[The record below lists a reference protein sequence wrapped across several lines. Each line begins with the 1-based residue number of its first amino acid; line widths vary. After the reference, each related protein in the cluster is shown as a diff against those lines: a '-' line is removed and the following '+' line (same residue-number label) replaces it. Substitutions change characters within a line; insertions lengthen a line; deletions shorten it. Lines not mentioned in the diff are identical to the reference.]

1 MDSETPRAQATA
13 VVAGAAI
20 FYPPPLSLT
29 DFSRVNTRGDLADL
43 INSGADPVLVKQEEA
58 GGSWVQEDGNEG
70 MEVDG
75 EKEVKFIGEFDEDEH
90 SFYYGEDGKEE
101 EDESLLEE
109 QEHKEQDEAG
119 EEEQSEGE
127 ERAAGE
133 MREKPAPAALQ
144 NDAADATDDP
154 EPEGD
159 QQVETGRACD
169 GGNAGSGRETDEG
182 EQQGEQEREVEQ
194 NASASEGG
202 GG

>member
-1 MDSETPRAQATA
+1 MLVS
-13 VVAGAAI
+13 
-20 FYPPPLSLT
+20 
-29 DFSRVNTRGDLADL
+29 TRGDLADL

-75 EKEVKFIGEFDEDEH
+75 EREVKFIGEFDEDEH
-90 SFYYGEDGKEE
+90 SVYYGEDGEEE
-101 EDESLLEE
+101 EDESP
-109 QEHKEQDEAG
+109 QDEAG

-127 ERAAGE
+127 ECAAGE

-159 QQVETGRACD
+159 
-169 GGNAGSGRETDEG
+169 
-182 EQQGEQEREVEQ
+182 
-194 NASASEGG
+194 
-202 GG
+202 